1 VGEAAATFTYTEHL
15 PVSLWP
21 SPEEANAFIDDYVE
35 ARGLPFTPDERRAVN
50 AAAVYARA
58 YSTRCVHALGDAS
71 HMQLELF
78 AEAFL

>member
-1 VGEAAATFTYTEHL
+1 M
-15 PVSLWP
+15 SLWP
-21 SPEEANAFIDDYVE
+21 TPEEAEAFIDDYVE
-35 ARGLPFTPDERRAVN
+35 ARGLPFAPDERRAVN

-71 HMQLELF
+71 GMQLEQF